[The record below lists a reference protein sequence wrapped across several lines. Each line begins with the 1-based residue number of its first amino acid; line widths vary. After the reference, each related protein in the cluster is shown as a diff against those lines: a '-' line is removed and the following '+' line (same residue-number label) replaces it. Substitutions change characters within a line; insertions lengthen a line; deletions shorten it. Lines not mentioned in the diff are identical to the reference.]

1 MIVLVNKYFPGKG
14 FAGITLWPFVILKE
28 EAYRKDKVLLN
39 HERIH
44 YKQQAELLVLPF
56 YLWYCIE
63 FLIKYPLYR
72 NFYLTY
78 RNLSFE
84 REAYAYEKDLSYCS
98 KRKFWGFLSFLHS
111 KS

>member
-1 MIVLVNKYFPGKG
+1 
-14 FAGITLWPFVILKE
+14 
-28 EAYRKDKVLLN
+28 LLN

-84 REAYAYEKDLSYCS
+84 REAYAYEKDLAIAAKENFGTSL
-98 KRKFWGFLSFLHS
+98 KFLRS